1 MSDNTPDDSETCCV
15 CLDKFNKVD
24 NETKYDGIYG
34 PKIDDNLGYTHNC
47 SHYKQICIN
56 CQNKIIKQN
65 NNNCPLC
72 REKLTSDIRCKKLIK
87 IKLAKINLKRHTRIQ
102 NKIRVLL
109 DLPVLL
115 GEPFIE
121 SNCYLI
127 QLDHHHN
134 INNILYKH
142 ITKYY
147 KEDSEKCDV
156 VISNPP
162 YN

>member
-72 REKLTSDIRCKKLIK
+72 REPALE
-87 IKLAKINLKRHTRIQ
+87 HM
-102 NKIRVLL
+102 
-109 DLPVLL
+109 
-115 GEPFIE
+115 
-121 SNCYLI
+121 
-127 QLDHHHN
+127 
-134 INNILYKH
+134 
-142 ITKYY
+142 KYY
-147 KEDSEKCDV
+147 NKFLNMSQIDIIQYTNRIYRNEHRAYISVPLRQGKGGIVRALVERSIKYNISHRYIGSRMRGYDF